1 MSRQQHPLNGPEFE
15 QNLGDSEG
23 QGSLACC
30 SPWGHK
36 ELGMSQ
42 RMNNSKYMYHIFIH
56 SSVNGHL
63 GCFHVLSVVN
73 NAAMN
78 TGVHVSFSIMV
89 SSGYMP
95 SSGIIG
101 SYGSFIPSFLRNV
114 HTVPLSGYISLH
126 SHQQCKRV
134 PFLHSLVSIYCLQI
148 FFMMAILT
156 GVR

>member
-1 MSRQQHPLNGPEFE
+1 
-15 QNLGDSEG
+15 
-23 QGSLACC
+23 
-30 SPWGHK
+30 
-36 ELGMSQ
+36 
-42 RMNNSKYMYHIFIH
+42 MYHNFFIH

-78 TGVHVSFSIMV
+78 IGVHVSFSIMV

-95 SSGIIG
+95 SSVIIG

-114 HTVPLSGYISLH
+114 HTVPFSGYISLH

-148 FFMMAILT
+148 FFYDGHFDRCEMIPHCSSDLHFFNNKSVLFFIICI
-156 GVR
+156 GNQNLSSGSIIEWLRP